1 MFSQNKAT
9 TGTGTSF
16 GTGAATGTGAAA
28 GAKTTFGGFGGGTG
42 FGFGKGVAKQ
52 PTYQAQ
58 LTKDPLF
65 DRLYNIRCAY
75 NPNKKGYK
83 FCYVFYNRKPNT
95 SDEPPKCPANIE
107 LDEWVKIMKDC
118 PDPDHLVPTAV
129 CGFEQLHSR
138 VEAQQKM
145 QKELSD
151 RMKLLQSK
159 LREMTSFYSTELSGS
174 LERIKKNTQIIT
186 QLMMEAVAQEEVQRG
201 QGNPLTPKEE
211 EMYRQLEA
219 LNLELHKPG
228 EYKDAISNLRNKVER
243 MKERQSN
250 THSKMAVDKDTLKVL
265 ATALRTN
272 EDAIEALQT
281 ATKNAKRTIDT
292 LSNEVDNL

>member
-1 MFSQNKAT
+1 MFGNKTA
-9 TGTGTSF
+9 TGTGTGTF
-16 GTGAATGTGAAA
+16 GTGTAAKTGTTG
-28 GAKTTFGGFGGGTG
+28 TTFNLSGNKFGTG
-42 FGFGKGVAKQ
+42 TFGNKQ

-58 LTKDPLF
+58 LIKDPLF

-83 FCYVFYNRKPNT
+83 FCFVFYNKKIKQN
-95 SDEPPKCPANIE
+95 DEPPKCPPNIE
-107 LDEWVKIMKDC
+107 LDEWVKIMKEC
-118 PDPDHLVPTAV
+118 PDPDHLVPEAV
-129 CGFEQLHSR
+129 CGFENLHAR
-138 VEAQQKM
+138 VQAQQKM
-145 QKELSD
+145 QKDLSE

-174 LERIKKNTQIIT
+174 LERIKKNTQIMS
-186 QLMMEAVAQEEVQRG
+186 QLMMESVAKDEVERG
-201 QGNPLTPKEE
+201 QGNPLTQKEE

-243 MKERQSN
+243 MKERKSN
-250 THSKMAVDKDTLKVL
+250 THSRMAVDRETLKVL

-272 EDAIEALQT
+272 EDAIEALQK
-281 ATKNAKRTIDT
+281 ATKTTKRTIDS